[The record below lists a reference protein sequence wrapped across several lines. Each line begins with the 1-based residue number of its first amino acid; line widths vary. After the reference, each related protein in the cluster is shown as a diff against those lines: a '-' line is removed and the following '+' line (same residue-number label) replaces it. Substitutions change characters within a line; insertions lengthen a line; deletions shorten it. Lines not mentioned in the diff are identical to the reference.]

1 MNVDAENRRNSEME
15 TPLQGGEPAEHD
27 FKPKPL
33 TAGQNIVLT
42 LKIMGGAAIL
52 GLLLWLLERSNS

>member
-1 MNVDAENRRNSEME
+1 MDAENRRNSKME
-15 TPLQGGEPAEHD
+15 TPLQGAEPPEHD

-33 TAGQNIVLT
+33 TAAQNIVLT